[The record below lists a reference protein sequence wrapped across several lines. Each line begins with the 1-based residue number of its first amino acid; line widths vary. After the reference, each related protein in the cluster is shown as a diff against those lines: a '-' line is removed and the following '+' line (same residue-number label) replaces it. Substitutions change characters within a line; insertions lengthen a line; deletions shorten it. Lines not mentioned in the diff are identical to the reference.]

1 MGAAHDDESSAA
13 APMTIAE
20 QLRRER
26 DEQRAAVNR
35 DPSDPRGID
44 ALDSLDSLEAL
55 DWSTDPWDET
65 MVAGSVERLRWQTRS
80 AKWLAYTVLVLV
92 MAVILAAGAVGWWYV
107 RQTNPDGATGDP
119 VSFTVTDEDTLES
132 VSERLEARGLIV
144 DASVFRWY
152 VDRQGGLEVMPGYYE
167 IATSDHM
174 GNVLARLRT
183 PPTETYNKVTF
194 PEGFTVGQIAERL
207 DEKVAPMTADGFIEA
222 TQDPTLEVPYRPDGV
237 TSMEGLL
244 FPDTYQVSNGESE
257 AQVITRMLSQTE
269 RVGAQEDIVTKS
281 QRLFQSPYGILII
294 ASLIE
299 REAKTAEDRPKI
311 ARVIYNRLA
320 RGMPL
325 QVDAAV
331 RYGTTISGGDPDTIP
346 FAQQRDTPGPY
357 NTYANRGLPP
367 TPIANPGRASI
378 RAALNPAPNPSVGD
392 PLCAGLPEGVACEYL
407 YYVLADEEGNHA
419 FAVTGEQHYVNVQAA
434 AAAGLLD

>member
-1 MGAAHDDESSAA
+1 
-13 APMTIAE
+13 MTIAE

-26 DEQRAAVNR
+26 EAERTAANR

-44 ALDSLDSLEAL
+44 GLDSLDSLEAL
-55 DWSTDPWDET
+55 DWSSDPWDPT

-80 AKWLAYTVLVLV
+80 AKWLAYTVLVVLI
-92 MAVILAAGAVGWWYV
+92 AVILAAGAVGWWYV

-119 VSFTVTDEDTLES
+119 VSFTVSDEDTLES
-132 VSERLEARGLIV
+132 ISERLAARGLIV

-152 VDRQGGLEVMPGYYE
+152 VDRQGGLEITPGYYE
-167 IATSDHM
+167 IPTSDHM

-183 PPTETYNKVTF
+183 PPAETYNKVTF
-194 PEGFTVGQIAERL
+194 PEGFTVGQIGERL
-207 DEKVAPMTADGFIEA
+207 DEKVAPMTSEGFIEA
-222 TQDPTLEVPYRPDGV
+222 MQDPTLEVPYRPDGV
-237 TSMEGLL
+237 TSLEGLL

-257 AQVITRMLSQTE
+257 FQVITRMLSQME
-269 RVGAQEDIVTKS
+269 RVGSQEDIVTKG
-281 QRLFQSPYGILII
+281 QDLFQSPYSILII
-294 ASLIE
+294 ASMIE

-325 QVDAAV
+325 AIDAAV

-346 FAQQRDTPGPY
+346 FEQQRQTPGPY
-357 NTYANRGLPP
+357 NTYLNEGLPP

-378 RAALNPAPNPSVGD
+378 RAALNPDPNPSVGD

-419 FAVTGEQHYVNVQAA
+419 FAVTDEQHFANVQAA